1 MAAPVY
7 NSPSLLLKQTLLY
20 LMDHTHTLI
29 GDWGE
34 RKGEIEKETHAAK
47 QRDNMTVID
56 IKGSISLG
64 RKTSVGEGER
74 C

>member
-1 MAAPVY
+1 
-7 NSPSLLLKQTLLY
+7 
-20 LMDHTHTLI
+20 MDHTHTLK

-34 RKGEIEKETHAAK
+34 RKGEIENETHAEK
-47 QRDNMTVID
+47 QRDNMTEID
-56 IKGSISLG
+56 IKGSISLS